1 MKQKD
6 SSISNYKDKLEKT
19 IDSLDKNFEYEF
31 NMRMF
36 FPDTLNCLLIDSK
49 FSIDCVYGDY
59 NNSTFDENSEK
70 QIYLCTTNI

>member
-1 MKQKD
+1 MLN
-6 SSISNYKDKLEKT
+6 I
-19 IDSLDKNFEYEF
+19 FEYEF

-36 FPDTLNCLLIDSK
+36 FPDTLNRLLIDSK

-59 NNSTFDENSEK
+59 NNSIFDENSEK